1 MCKYS
6 DYIDVIVAIENLIT
20 SYTMRGEHKIVEGLQ
35 MALDRALNYGDAAE
49 MMQERNSRY
58 KKRGNSV

>member
-1 MCKYS
+1 MYKYS

-20 SYTMRGEHKIVEGLQ
+20 SYTMRGERKIVEGLQ

-49 MMQERNSRY
+49 IMQERNSRY

>member
-1 MCKYS
+1 MYKYS

-20 SYTMRGEHKIVEGLQ
+20 SYTIRGEHKIVEGLK

-49 MMQERNSRY
+49 ILQERNNRY